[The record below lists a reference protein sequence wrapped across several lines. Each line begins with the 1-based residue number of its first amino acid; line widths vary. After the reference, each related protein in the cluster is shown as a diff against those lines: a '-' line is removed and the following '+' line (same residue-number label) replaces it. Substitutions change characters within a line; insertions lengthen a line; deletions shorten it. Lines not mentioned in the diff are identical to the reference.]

1 MKQKGVSMNRRGFLK
16 GAAIVGGAAAVS
28 TLSQGVTADTQIVEK
43 PAAKTAD
50 DEPKGYRM
58 TPHIRE
64 YYEKARF

>member
-1 MKQKGVSMNRRGFLK
+1 MKEKGVSMNRRGFLK

-28 TLSQGVTADTQIVEK
+28 TLSQGVTADRQIAAE
-43 PAAKTAD
+43 PAPPAD
-50 DEPKGYRM
+50 DKPKGYRM

>member
-16 GAAIVGGAAAVS
+16 GAAIAGGAAAVS
-28 TLSQGVTADTQIVEK
+28 TLTQGVTADTQIVKK
-43 PAAKTAD
+43 PARAAD
-50 DEPKGYRM
+50 DKPEGYRM

>member
-1 MKQKGVSMNRRGFLK
+1 MKEKGVSINRRGFLK

-28 TLSQGVTADTQIVEK
+28 TLSQGVSADTQIVEK
-43 PAAKTAD
+43 PAKAGGDK
-50 DEPKGYRM
+50 PKGYRL

>member
-1 MKQKGVSMNRRGFLK
+1 MKEKGVTMNRRGFLK

-43 PAAKTAD
+43 PAKAAD
-50 DEPKGYRM
+50 DKPKGYRM

>member
-1 MKQKGVSMNRRGFLK
+1 MKQKGVSTNRRGFLK

-43 PAAKTAD
+43 PANAAD